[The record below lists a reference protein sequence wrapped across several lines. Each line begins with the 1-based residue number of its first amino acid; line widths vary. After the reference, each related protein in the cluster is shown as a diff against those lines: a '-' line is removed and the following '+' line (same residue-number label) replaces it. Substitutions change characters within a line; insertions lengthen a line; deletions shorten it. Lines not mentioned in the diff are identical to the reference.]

1 MPHLRKYFGDFLPKI
16 RLKVAN
22 ILVTQ
27 LSYSNLSCR
36 FGPMSLNASL
46 YKDLKCVVNLIVT
59 YVRYLSVAELLQLKT
74 SAGSKFETSTQ
85 QQHNSITTTI
95 TTSFRED

>member
-1 MPHLRKYFGDFLPKI
+1 MWRFKLLLISMPHLRKYFGDFLPTT

-22 ILVTQ
+22 IPVNH
-27 LSYSNLSCR
+27 LSCRCR

-74 SAGSKFETSTQ
+74 SAGSKFEV
-85 QQHNSITTTI
+85 
-95 TTSFRED
+95 